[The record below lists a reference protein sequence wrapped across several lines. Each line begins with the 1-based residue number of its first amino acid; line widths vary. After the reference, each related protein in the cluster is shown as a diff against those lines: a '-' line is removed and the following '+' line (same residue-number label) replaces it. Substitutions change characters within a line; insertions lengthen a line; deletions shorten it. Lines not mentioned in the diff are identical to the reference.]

1 MKAKKAIT
9 NSGCPEALSSNC
21 VVWTGDNIPCLDIS
35 YGDRISEV
43 VCAIANK
50 ICNICKDI
58 DMSQLDLSCLI
69 DICEGCPEDRSVKT
83 ILQLLLDNQCKL
95 HDLITGSSDDGTCC
109 TIAVNMKC
117 LKKFDDFGNEIP
129 QDLNAA
135 LQSIVNEVCVHRT
148 TLITLQN
155 EIDDLQDQIDN
166 LPDPTPYEEPD
177 IITCITPDPTPT
189 SEAVPI
195 ITQDYCDYKAL
206 VGDEATISTAI
217 SRQCAGLNTD
227 FGSIDGWILNPTT
240 GFGSVNNLWIA
251 YCSVLERLKFIE
263 DTCCKIDC
271 DSIDIHFQVNDNQ
284 DSDGVTI
291 QFSAVYGNK
300 VPSVFTDCGST
311 ITFTDKDDL
320 KVSYTII
327 VAQESTSPEY
337 DVSMLDLSEK
347 ITISINVKLCSDSM
361 TCVKCISADH
371 VVLNGACEAC
381 DITIAGTNGSATI
394 FYTLNGNLDS
404 VTGFVGDVVYISK
417 DAVNVYFVTNTGDA
431 TPDTSCLVIGEANY
445 NCYLFSWEIDPGAEI
460 PLNDATFTKLY
471 LGINEWTISSPYTV
485 VETLTNV
492 SARDMFTTVNNVN
505 TPLFVASC
513 YLDNE
518 IDSYLF
524 VRVIGTDIPKIQ
536 ITNPTGETT
545 DYLYL
550 YGELQESCDCPDGFN
565 TEVPPPEA

>member
-1 MKAKKAIT
+1 MKAKKSIT

-135 LQSIVNEVCVHRT
+135 LQSIVNETCTHRT

-166 LPDPTPYEEPD
+166 LPDPTPYVEPD
-177 IITCITPDPTPT
+177 ITTCITPDPTPT

-195 ITQDYCDYKAL
+195 IAQDYCDYKAL
-206 VGDEATISTAI
+206 VGNEASISTAI

-227 FGSIDGWILNPTT
+227 FGLIDGWILSPTT
-240 GFGSVNNLWIA
+240 LAASFNNLWIA
-251 YCSVLERLKFIE
+251 YCSALERLKFIE

-271 DSIDIHFQVNDNQ
+271 DSIDIHFQVDDNQ
-284 DSDGVTI
+284 DSDGASI
-291 QFSAVYGNK
+291 HFSGLFGNK
-300 VPSVFTDCGST
+300 VPSVFIDCGSS
-311 ITFTDKDDL
+311 ITFTDHTDA
-320 KVSYTII
+320 KVTYTII
-327 VAQESTSPEY
+327 IAQESTSPEY
-337 DVSMLDLSEK
+337 DLSMLDLSEK
-347 ITISINVKLCSDSM
+347 ITISINAKLCSDSM
-361 TCVKCISADH
+361 TCVKCITAEH
-371 VVLNGACEAC
+371 IVLNGACEAC
-381 DITIAGTNGSATI
+381 DITITGTSGSVIILYTINGHT
-394 FYTLNGNLDS
+394 DS
-404 VTGFVGDVVYISK
+404 VTGSVGDVVYISK
-417 DAVNVYFVTNTGDA
+417 NAINVSYVTVTGDA
-431 TPDTSCLVIGEANY
+431 VPDTSCLVIEEADY
-445 NCYLFSWEIDPGAEI
+445 NCYLFSWEIGAPDQV
-460 PLNDATFTKLY
+460 PLDDAIFTQVN
-471 LGINEWTISSPYTV
+471 LGTTNWTISSPYTV
-485 VETLTNV
+485 YETLLNV
-492 SARDMFTTVNNVN
+492 SGRDMFTTVNNIG
-505 TPLFVASC
+505 TPLIIASC
-513 YLDNE
+513 YLDSDIN
-518 IDSYLF
+518 SYLF
-524 VRVIGTDIPKIQ
+524 VKVVGTDIPKIR
-536 ITNPTGETT
+536 ITNPTGEGT
-545 DYLYL
+545 DFMYI
-550 YGELQESCDCPDGFN
+550 YGVLQDSCDCPDGFN
-565 TEVPPPEA
+565 TELPA